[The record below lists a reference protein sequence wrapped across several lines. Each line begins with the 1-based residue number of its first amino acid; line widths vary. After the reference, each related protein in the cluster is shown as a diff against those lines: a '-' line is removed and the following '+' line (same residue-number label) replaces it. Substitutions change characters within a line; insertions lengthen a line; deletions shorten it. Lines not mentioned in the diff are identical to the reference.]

1 VQHGGEAEVEV
12 EMQQDLRLHS
22 QHLLGSDAHALV
34 AAGEHFHLRHCDLLV
49 LGRHEEGRDGLQG
62 LAVPVELGGE
72 DHAVVDVEGEEDRF
86 RLEAVPNAEA
96 VDQIEVANAGLV
108 VEAATVQEERQ
119 GEAGLLPEE
128 VLTYAANIR
137 TGIAGLAHL
146 ILQSNALS
154 LLVGQG
160 GRGAGRT

>member
-1 VQHGGEAEVEV
+1 
-12 EMQQDLRLHS
+12 
-22 QHLLGSDAHALV
+22 
-34 AAGEHFHLRHCDLLV
+34 
-49 LGRHEEGRDGLQG
+49 
-62 LAVPVELGGE
+62 VPVELGGE